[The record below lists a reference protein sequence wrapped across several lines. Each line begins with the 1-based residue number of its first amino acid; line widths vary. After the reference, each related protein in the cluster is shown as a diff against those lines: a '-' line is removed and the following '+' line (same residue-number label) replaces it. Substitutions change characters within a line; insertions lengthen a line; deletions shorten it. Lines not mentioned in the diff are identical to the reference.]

1 MTVRAVKFYGD
12 RSGSLRDPFGR
23 RWHVSTQVEEV
34 PPDEVRRRMQAM
46 LAG

>member
-12 RSGSLRDPFGR
+12 RSGSLRDPFGHS
-23 RWHVSTQVEEV
+23 WPISTQVDEV
-34 PPDEVRRRMQAM
+34 PPEEVRRRMQAM